1 MTRPGNQPSRGKT
14 PTQEVLDTFTYEV
27 ALLFFRMRLAAT
39 QYLGQGRHSS
49 GRRSILKSLGS
60 LGAQTVPQM
69 ARARTVSRQH
79 IQTLVDELLAE
90 DLVHRIPNPAHRRSK
105 LVELTPRGR
114 AQLAAMNE
122 REAELME
129 FISRGMPRQRVRAA
143 TEVVQHVR
151 SRLESAEWQE
161 LVGEE

>member
-1 MTRPGNQPSRGKT
+1 MSGSKT
-14 PTQEVLDTFTYEV
+14 EPPINKIPTQEVLDTFTYEV
-27 ALLFFRMRLAAT
+27 ALLFFRMRFAAT

-60 LGAQTVPQM
+60 LGPQTVPQM

-90 DLVHRIPNPAHRRSK
+90 DLVQRIPNPAHRRSK
-105 LVELTPRGR
+105 LVELSPRGR

-122 REAELME
+122 REAELMG
-129 FISRGMPRQRVRAA
+129 FISRGMPVERVRAA